1 MVEIGLGIVEPFQ
14 NQGFAKETLR
24 GMWLWAIKDIGVK
37 ALRYTVSPQ
46 NAPSIRVVQSF
57 GFNLVGQQIDEE
69 DGSEDIYEMSAKE
82 FRRKF
87 SQDIWRA
94 RS

>member
-1 MVEIGLGIVEPFQ
+1 MVEIGLGIAGPFQ

-24 GMWLWAIKDIGVK
+24 GMWLWAIEDSEVK
-37 ALRYTVSPQ
+37 TLRYTVSPR
-46 NAPSIRVVQSF
+46 NVPSIRVVQSF

-69 DGSEDIYEMSAKE
+69 DGPEDIYEMSAKE

-87 SQDIWRA
+87 SPEYL